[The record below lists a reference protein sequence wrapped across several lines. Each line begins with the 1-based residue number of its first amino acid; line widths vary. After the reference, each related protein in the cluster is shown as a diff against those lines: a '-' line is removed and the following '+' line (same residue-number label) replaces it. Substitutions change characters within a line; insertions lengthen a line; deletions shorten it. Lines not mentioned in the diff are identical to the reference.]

1 MPFRPGFRRLFRS
14 PSTTTKSINNNNNN
28 NNNKGIT
35 SAPSRSKTTKAA
47 KARRVAAKI
56 PPLPPPLPSAFPPE
70 SFLPKPFFTQE
81 VLHSSSKPGSKARV
95 TRITTPH
102 GSFLTPSFVAVA
114 TNGALKALTIPSAR
128 KSKQDLIFC
137 NSYHLLLQPG
147 PEVIKEAGGIHKFMG
162 MREDDGTM
170 KPIITDS
177 GGFQVFSLKYGTVY
191 EDLKTDNRSGSFNS
205 DLDPK
210 ISQKGT
216 QKVTEEGVIFT
227 SYRDGA
233 KVLLT
238 PESTI
243 LAQKDYGS
251 DIIIPLD
258 ELPSYDTSLE
268 DLRKSVDLTHRW
280 EGRSLIEHYK
290 NVKNQAIYGVVHGGV
305 SKEIRS
311 QSLEYL
317 SGLPFDGFAVGGSLG
332 GNREEMKEM
341 LEYVMGEYRVIEE
354 TKFGRSK
361 PVHLLGIADESSIL
375 QTVSLGID
383 TYDSCFPTRL
393 ARHGTLLTRSGKLH
407 IKSSKHSKSYGIPID
422 EECECETCKRYDRAY
437 LNHLLKAKEPV
448 FYELATQHNLR
459 YMNDLMEG
467 IREKIMNDEI

>member
-1 MPFRPGFRRLFRS
+1 
-14 PSTTTKSINNNNNN
+14 
-28 NNNKGIT
+28 
-35 SAPSRSKTTKAA
+35 
-47 KARRVAAKI
+47 
-56 PPLPPPLPSAFPPE
+56 
-70 SFLPKPFFTQE
+70 
-81 VLHSSSKPGSKARV
+81 
-95 TRITTPH
+95 
-102 GSFLTPSFVAVA
+102 
-114 TNGALKALTIPSAR
+114 
-128 KSKQDLIFC
+128 
-137 NSYHLLLQPG
+137 
-147 PEVIKEAGGIHKFMG
+147 MG

-216 QKVTEEGVIFT
+216 QKGTQKGELKRAAQKKIPTRRTNPVKVTEEGVIFT

-311 QSLEYL
+311 QSLDYL